1 MAEKKNKKLINWRRL
16 TLAQMVELVNE
27 TEGDPKID
35 LRKYKGQE
43 YPYELVDKLD
53 SQGKP
58 ITYIDKKGKARVK
71 KKKHYLK
78 DKEKKEVYNLL
89 KAKRDFYEMYVDDF
103 EWEKPPKAKKNK
115 EKKESYDDILARLKK

>member
-1 MAEKKNKKLINWRRL
+1 MAEKKTKKVIDWQRL
-16 TLAQMVELVNE
+16 TLKEMVELVNE
-27 TEGDPKID
+27 TEGDAKID
-35 LRKYKGQE
+35 LTKYKEKE

-78 DKEKKEVYNLL
+78 DKEKKDVYNLL
-89 KAKRDFYEMYVDDF
+89 KAKRDFYKMYMSDF
-103 EWEKPPKAKKNK
+103 EWTNPPKVKTDK
-115 EKKESYDDILARLKK
+115 EKKDSIDEILARLTK